1 MFKLMIRQIIL
12 ILFTAIQ
19 CISICAQQRY
29 KTTPLTDKIATLQV
43 TANAQWGTY
52 PIVRLASD
60 EYISIE
66 FDYLSEEVFNRLR
79 YKVTHCD
86 ASWRK
91 SERIS
96 EIEYLNG
103 FNHNLI
109 EDYEVSNNT
118 TVDYTHY
125 RLTIPNN
132 DVSFKLSGNYLLEVY
147 DEKDPEKILLNACFS
162 LNEATAN
169 VGYKLSTTTNIDANK
184 EHQQLSITVNHSLDL
199 RNPVDELKLVVLQNN
214 RLDTERS
221 NLKPFLITPQK
232 VSYEQNLDL
241 IFEAGNEYRRFETS
255 SYRSNGYRVA
265 SLKYNPPYY
274 DMYINSERIRSNGA
288 YSYDQDQN
296 GRFMIRSSDTDLTT
310 TEADYFMT
318 IFTLPMA
325 KELPYPIFINGDFT
339 YNSFSDKYRMKYNP
353 LKQEYQ
359 LSLLLKQGLYNYQYL
374 TSSDKGVFSTSVI
387 EGNYYEAEN
396 EYIAYVYYRPIGQ
409 YYDRLIATLVFQSRP
424 K

>member
-1 MFKLMIRQIIL
+1 MIRQFIIIL
-12 ILFTAIQ
+12 FIVIQ
-19 CISICAQQRY
+19 SVALYSQQRY
-29 KTTPLTDKIATLQV
+29 KTTPLTDKIATLEV
-43 TANAQWGTY
+43 MTNSGWGSY
-52 PIVRLASD
+52 PIIRLGSD
-60 EYISIE
+60 EYVSIE

-91 SERIS
+91 SDRIS

-103 FNHNLI
+103 FNHSLI
-109 EDYEVSNNT
+109 EDYELSNNT

-125 RLTIPNN
+125 KLEIPNK
-132 DVSFKLSGNYLLEVY
+132 DVSFKVSGNYLVEVY
-147 DEKDPEKILLNACFS
+147 DEDNPDKILLNACFS
-162 LNEATAN
+162 VNEALASI
-169 VGYKLSTTTNIDANK
+169 GYKLSTVTNIDANK
-184 EHQQLSITVNHSLDL
+184 EHQQLSITVNNSLDI
-199 RNPVDELKLVVLQNN
+199 RNPIDELKVVVLQNN

-221 NLKPFLITPQK
+221 NLKPFLVTPQK
-232 VSYEQNLDL
+232 VTYDQNLDL

-274 DMYINSERIRSNGA
+274 EMYINDERIRSNST

-296 GRFMIRSSDTDLTT
+296 GRFLIRSADTDYTE

-318 IFTLPMA
+318 IFTLPME

-339 YNSFSDKYRMKYNP
+339 YNTFSDRYKMKYDP
-353 LKQEYQ
+353 LNKEYR

-374 TSSDKGVFSTSVI
+374 VYSDKGQFTTSVI

-396 EYIAYVYYRPIGQ
+396 EYVAYAYYCPIGQ
-409 YYDRLIATLVFQSRP
+409 YYDRLIATQIFQSRA